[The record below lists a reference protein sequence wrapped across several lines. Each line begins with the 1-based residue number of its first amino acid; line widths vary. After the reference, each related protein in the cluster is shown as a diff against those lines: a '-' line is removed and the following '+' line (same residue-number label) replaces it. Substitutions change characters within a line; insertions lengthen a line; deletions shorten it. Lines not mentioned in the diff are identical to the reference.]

1 MSSTSPLDFEG
12 RVVLVTGAA
21 RGMGREYAL
30 LLAKRG
36 ARVVVNDIDGG
47 GAEAVVAEIVAEGGT
62 AVADS
67 HSVVDEAS
75 AVIESAMAAFGQLD
89 SVINNAAIAR
99 LGYFAEQDP
108 GEWWSVFDASFRG
121 TVNISRAAW
130 PHLAASGAGAL
141 VNVLSTAML
150 GGIRNTAY
158 ASAKGAVWGLTN
170 SLAREGAAQ
179 GVRVHAIQPTAYT
192 PLVEEHMT
200 WIPEIADTFRK
211 EFGIERVAAFV
222 VWLVHPDTKV
232 SGERTKAF
240 RVGGGHSRRAAFA
253 VTPAVR
259 PTSQTPEGW
268 ADVADQ
274 QIIDHPNLTHSW
286 DMDALVRL
294 EFETANPDLI
304 PVLKAKPMRDPALVR
319 SPEKPKPPEA

>member
-1 MSSTSPLDFEG
+1 MSKTSLLDFEG

-30 LLAKRG
+30 LLANRG
-36 ARVVVNDIDGG
+36 ARVVVNDIDRD
-47 GAEAVVAEIVAEGGT
+47 GAEGVVAEIVDGGGT

-67 HSVVDEAS
+67 HSVVDQATAVVAS
-75 AVIESAMAAFGQLD
+75 AITAFGRLD

-121 TVNISRAAW
+121 TVEISRAAW
-130 PHLAASGAGAL
+130 PHLAATGAGVL

-200 WIPEIADTFRK
+200 WIPEVADTFRK

-222 VWLVHPDTKV
+222 VWLVHPDTKI
-232 SGERTKAF
+232 SGAGTKAF

-268 ADVADQ
+268 ADVEDELLVDPPSL
-274 QIIDHPNLTHSW
+274 IHSW
-286 DMDALVRL
+286 DMDELVRL

-304 PVLKAKPMRDPALVR
+304 PVLKTKPMRDPALAR
-319 SPEKPKPPEA
+319 SPENPKPS